1 VRQLRNFRFRIW
13 PSTILA
19 VTLKFSLLLVPL
31 AADAQ
36 PPGKVPRIGFLGVG
50 SPAVYAT
57 PVAAFRQGLRN
68 FGYVDGQNVGMEWQW
83 AEGRVERLPA
93 LAAELVQLDVDV
105 ILTHGAGILAA
116 KQATTTIPIVMA
128 VSGDPVGSGLVA
140 SLARPGGN
148 ITGLT
153 VQDDPELGGKRL
165 QFLRE
170 VAPRVSRVA
179 VLWNRANRGS
189 VATARETEVAVR
201 TFGGQF
207 LALEVGGPDDFE
219 GVFRAATS
227 GRAGAL
233 LTVPDAL
240 TFGQRIRIVNFANQ
254 SGLPAL
260 YPWREAVEAG
270 GLMSYGPSIPDSFR
284 RAAIYVDKILKEAKP
299 ADLPIEQPTKFELVI
314 NLKTAKALGLTIP
327 QSLLIQAE
335 TR

>member
-1 VRQLRNFRFRIW
+1 MW
-13 PSTILA
+13 PTAIL
-19 VTLKFSLLLVPL
+19 VVMLHFSVLLTPL
-31 AADAQ
+31 GADAQ
-36 PPGKVPRIGFLGVG
+36 PPVKVPRIGFLGVG
-50 SPAVYAT
+50 SPAAYAT
-57 PVAAFRQGLRN
+57 PVGAFRQGLRDL
-68 FGYVDGQNVGMEWQW
+68 GYVEGQTVGMEWRW
-83 AEGRVERLPA
+83 AEGRVERLPV
-93 LAAELVQLDVDV
+93 LAGELVRLDVDL

-165 QFLRE
+165 QLLRE
-170 VAPRVSRVA
+170 AAPRVSRVA

-201 TFGGQF
+201 TFEAQF
-207 LALEVGGPDDFE
+207 LGLEVEGPDDFE

-240 TFGQRIRIVNFANQ
+240 TFGQRTRIVHFANQ
-254 SGLPAL
+254 SRLPAL

-270 GLMSYGPSIPDSFR
+270 GLMSYGPNIPDSWR
-284 RAAIYVDKILKEAKP
+284 RSAAYVDKILKGAKP

-314 NLKTAKALGLTIP
+314 NRKTAKTLGLTIP
-327 QSLLIQAE
+327 QSVLLRADEVIQ
-335 TR
+335 